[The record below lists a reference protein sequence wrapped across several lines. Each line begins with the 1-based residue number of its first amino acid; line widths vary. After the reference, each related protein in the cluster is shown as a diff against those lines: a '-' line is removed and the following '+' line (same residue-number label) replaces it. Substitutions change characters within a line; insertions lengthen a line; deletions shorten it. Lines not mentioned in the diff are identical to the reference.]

1 MGFGLADIRPTPAI
15 LAAQAFNGV
24 LLPLVAL
31 FLLAAMNDGALLGE
45 NANGP
50 VANAFGLLVVGVAT
64 MLGLT
69 ALVRAAGTAFGF
81 ELPEPGLMLPAF
93 AVVGVFVARAVIR
106 AAGQKALPAT

>member
-1 MGFGLADIRPTPAI
+1 
-15 LAAQAFNGV
+15 
-24 LLPLVAL
+24 
-31 FLLAAMNDGALLGE
+31 MNDGALLGE

-64 MLGLT
+64 MLGLS

-106 AAGQKALPAT
+106 AAGQKALREA

>member
-1 MGFGLADIRPTPAI
+1 
-15 LAAQAFNGV
+15 
-24 LLPLVAL
+24 
-31 FLLAAMNDGALLGE
+31 
-45 NANGP
+45 
-50 VANAFGLLVVGVAT
+50 

-81 ELPEPGLMLPAF
+81 ELPEPGRMLPAV